1 VRVGESRMVPEAR
14 PTSYYGRPVLKE
26 PVWRWQI
33 PAYFFTGG
41 LAAGSAVL
49 GLGARIGGNG
59 RLGRVARLAAVGAS
73 AASGGLLVADLGR
86 PARFY
91 NMLRVAKPTSP
102 MSVGSWLLAVFA
114 PATAVAAACDVLG
127 LFPGLGAAAGVVA
140 AALAPA
146 VATYTAVLVSDTA
159 VPAWRDAS
167 RELPYVFAG
176 SAAASA
182 GGLAC
187 VLVPPPAAGPA
198 RRLAL
203 AGTLVEVS
211 AGRALERRLDPLVAE
226 PYQQGPGGR
235 LTRLAR
241 GSALAGAALL
251 LAGGRRRTAL
261 AAGGALTAVA
271 ALLERFAVFR
281 AGVESARDPRY
292 TVLPQQRRAA
302 ERGQPAVTR

>member
-1 VRVGESRMVPEAR
+1 MVPEAR

-41 LAAGSAVL
+41 LAAGSA
-49 GLGARIGGNG
+49 
-59 RLGRVARLAAVGAS
+59 
-73 AASGGLLVADLGR
+73 
-86 PARFY
+86 
-91 NMLRVAKPTSP
+91 
-102 MSVGSWLLAVFA
+102 
-114 PATAVAAACDVLG
+114 VLG